1 MLKVEV
7 SGGEVFR
14 IVLAS
19 IRMPKEATTAIINQ
33 CNKSSG
39 RFFFFFFLIEIEIER
54 KEIKK
59 NLTKFKKSGRKNP
72 QSKNASSFLN
82 QAEKIGLIPSQKK
95 PLKKPKKSSK
105 IFLDFLKFL
114 IFFGFLK
121 IL

>member
-1 MLKVEV
+1 MRCLELFWLPSGCLKRLPLQLLTNV
-7 SGGEVFR
+7 
-14 IVLAS
+14 IKA
-19 IRMPKEATTAIINQ
+19 PDA
-33 CNKSSG
+33 
-39 RFFFFFFLIEIEIER
+39 FFFFFFFFIEIER